1 MIWWA
6 VAAGASV
13 GSPGR
18 YLVDTA
24 VSRRLRSALPYG
36 TLAIN
41 LSGSAALG
49 ALTALGVRGTIGP
62 VLLALVGVGF
72 CGAFTTFS
80 TFVWEAIALA
90 EDRRRGAAV
99 VYLLGTLVLG
109 VAVAYAAFEL
119 VTAS

>member
-24 VSRRLRSALPYG
+24 VSRRLRNAMPYG
-36 TLAIN
+36 TLAVN

-49 ALTALGVRGTIGP
+49 ALTGLEARGTIGP
-62 VLLALVGVGF
+62 LLLALLGTGF

-80 TFVWEAIALA
+80 TFVWETIALA
-90 EDRRRGAAV
+90 EDRRRGAAAG
-99 VYLLGTLVLG
+99 YLLVTLVLG
-109 VAVAYAAFEL
+109 VAIAYGAFEL
-119 VTAS
+119 VI